1 MNNPELGGFG
11 VIDWL
16 VLVGYFILLAF
27 TAVLFSRRQRNTD
40 DYFRAGGSIPFFAA
54 SISFLATALSAA
66 TFIGG
71 PQQAFVSDLTYLS
84 ANIGSIIGIIIVAFY
99 FVPAYYRNRSVTVY
113 SMLENRFGSRSS
125 QAASGTFLAGRIFA
139 SGARLY
145 IAAIPASWIVFGD
158 ITIPRLL
165 ISIGVLVVVGTTYTL
180 AGGIRSVI
188 WTDVIQAVILVGT
201 ALVAALVLLHKI
213 PLSFSEIIDALQNPG
228 DGQPSKLAVFKLGL
242 EGLDAKYTVLTA
254 IFGFTLL
261 NIGSYGTDQDMAQR
275 MLVCK
280 DARSGTK
287 SALTAIL
294 IGLPVTTLFMGIGL
308 LLYIFY
314 SRPELMGSAAPAYQ
328 ISGTRQVFL
337 EFLLHEI
344 PPGMVGLMMAGLF
357 AAALS
362 SINSALNAMSSVMV
376 TDFYRKF
383 RPKHSEKKYLQAG
396 RLGVVICG
404 IVIGGFA
411 VISVYWQ
418 SARPEATLIDFALQV
433 MVFAYSGLTAVF
445 LCAVFTRRGNDTSVI
460 GALITGFLIAMALQY
475 SAKSSLAFAW
485 QMLIATSY
493 AFGVCCLGK
502 KPEDKP

>member
-1 MNNPELGGFG
+1 MKQPELVGFSYL
-11 VIDWL
+11 DWI
-16 VLVGYFILLAF
+16 VLAGYFLMLVI
-27 TAVLFSRRQRNTD
+27 TALLFSRRQRNTD
-40 DYFRAGGSIPFFAA
+40 DYFRAGGNIPYFAA
-54 SISFLATALSAA
+54 SVSFLATALSAA

-84 ANIGSIIGIIIVAFY
+84 ANIGSILGIIVVAFY

-113 SMLENRFGSRSS
+113 GMLENRFGAKSAMS
-125 QAASGTFLAGRIFA
+125 ASGTFLVGRIFA

-158 ITIPRLL
+158 IRIPHLL
-165 ISIGVLVVVGTTYTL
+165 IAIAVLIVIGTTYTL

-201 ALVAALVLLHKI
+201 ALTAALVLLHKI
-213 PLSFSEIIDALQNPG
+213 PLSLPEIIDALQNPG
-228 DGQPSKLAVFKLGL
+228 DGLPSKLSVFKLGL
-242 EGLDAKYTVLTA
+242 DGLDTKYTVLTA

-280 DARSGTK
+280 DARRGSK

-294 IGLPVTTLFMGIGL
+294 IGLPVTTLFMLIGL
-308 LLYIFY
+308 LLHIFY
-314 SRPELMGSAAPAYQ
+314 SRPELMGSAAPVYQ

-344 PPGMVGLMMAGLF
+344 PPGMTGLMMAGLF

-362 SINSALNAMSSVMV
+362 SVNSALNAMSSAIV

-383 RPKHSEKKYLQAG
+383 RPKKSEKQYLNAG
-396 RLGVVICG
+396 RLGVVVCG
-404 IVIGGFA
+404 IVLGGFA

-445 LCAVFTRRGNDTSVI
+445 LCAVFTKRGNDTSVI
-460 GALITGFLIAMALQY
+460 GALIAGFLIALSLQY
-475 SAKSSLAFAW
+475 SAQSSLAFAW

-493 AFGVCCLGK
+493 AFMVCCLGK
-502 KPEDKP
+502 KQEVHA